1 MQGEAFNGGLLGS
14 LGGLSEFNREVT
26 IVFLSDFKFSLS
38 EHVRFLIMMCS
49 LKMFDEIIDYV
60 VNRGFELGLRN
71 PKRTT

>member
-1 MQGEAFNGGLLGS
+1 MQGEAFNDGLLGS
-14 LGGLSEFNREVT
+14 LRGLSGFNREVT
-26 IVFLSDFKFSLS
+26 IVFLSDFKISLS